1 MANID
6 KLIPHIIKW
15 ETGVARLYGEPLE
28 RLFERSRRKGWANDP
43 DDRGG
48 ATQTGVTLRTFTQYR
63 KTLGKGKPSV
73 QELMSITYQEWR
85 RILMMFFW
93 DKAKAEAINDDNVAV
108 MIIDWYWGSGVWGLK
123 NTQKVLGVTRDGI
136 VGAKTLAAINGWKN
150 GQRDLWNALRTERI
164 AYYKR
169 IAVGRQKKFLKGW
182 LNRVNDLKYE

>member
-43 DDRGG
+43 DDHGG

-93 DKAKAEAINDDNVAV
+93 DKAKAEAINDDSVAV
-108 MIIDWYWGSGVWGLK
+108 MIVDWYWGSGVWGLK

-136 VGAKTLAAINGWKN
+136 VGAKTLAAINGWEN
-150 GQRDLWNALRTERI
+150 GQRDLWNALRAERI

-169 IAVGRQKKFLKGW
+169 IAVGRQKKYLKGW

>member
-93 DKAKAEAINDDNVAV
+93 DKAKAEAINDDSVAV
-108 MIIDWYWGSGVWGLK
+108 MIVDWYWGSGVWALR

-136 VGAKTLAAINGWKN
+136 VGAKTLAAINGWEN

-169 IAVGRQKKFLKGW
+169 IAVGRQKKYLKGW